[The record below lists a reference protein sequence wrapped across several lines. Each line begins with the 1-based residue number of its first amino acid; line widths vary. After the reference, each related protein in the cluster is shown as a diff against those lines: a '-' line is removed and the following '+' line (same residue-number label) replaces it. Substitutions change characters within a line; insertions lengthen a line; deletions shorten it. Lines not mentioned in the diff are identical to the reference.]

1 MCGFKDSIS
10 VVSDHFSKSNFEI
23 IVDGRLLF
31 DFQERERERER
42 AGRKRK
48 KKRRNVFT
56 ENARKRG
63 RERYKRLGIKKDSER
78 ESYANR

>member
-31 DFQERERERER
+31 DFQERERERELE
-42 AGRKRK
+42 GKERKREEMYLQ
-48 KKRRNVFT
+48 RMQ
-56 ENARKRG
+56 
-63 RERYKRLGIKKDSER
+63 ER
-78 ESYANR
+78 EGERDTKG

>member
-31 DFQERERERER
+31 DFQERERESWKEKKEKEKKCIYREIDRDSEGKRER
-42 AGRKRK
+42 MQ
-48 KKRRNVFT
+48 
-56 ENARKRG
+56 
-63 RERYKRLGIKKDSER
+63 ER
-78 ESYANR
+78 EGERDTKG

>member
-1 MCGFKDSIS
+1 MVLKTPFRSFQTISQSPISKLSSMDVCCLIFK
-10 VVSDHFSKSNFEI
+10 
-23 IVDGRLLF
+23 
-31 DFQERERERER
+31 RERERER

>member
-31 DFQERERERER
+31 DFQERERELE
-42 AGRKRK
+42 GKERKREEMYLQ
-48 KKRRNVFT
+48 RMQ
-56 ENARKRG
+56 
-63 RERYKRLGIKKDSER
+63 ER
-78 ESYANR
+78 EGERDTKG

>member
-1 MCGFKDSIS
+1 MVLKTPFRSFQTISQSPISKLSSMDVCCLIFK
-10 VVSDHFSKSNFEI
+10 
-23 IVDGRLLF
+23 
-31 DFQERERERER
+31 RERER

>member
-42 AGRKRK
+42 ELEGKERKREEMYLQ
-48 KKRRNVFT
+48 RMQ
-56 ENARKRG
+56 
-63 RERYKRLGIKKDSER
+63 ER
-78 ESYANR
+78 EGERDTKG

>member
-31 DFQERERERER
+31 DFQERER